1 MLLKFNF
8 SKTFSSLANINRQ
21 SNLMKMVNSKNFSTA
36 LTPGNPAVNTE
47 NELSVR
53 EKVIK
58 SLDYKKIFKKKCF
71 HRNFDVENTLGQFES
86 LERRDEQEMAEVLKK
101 KLYNK
106 EYLKVHNDWQKRLL
120 RNKIRKGIIKHNFE
134 NYVCKKLFY
143 SLLSKR
149 KTNKGVFKCLNF

>member
-1 MLLKFNF
+1 MMNSMLLKFNLTKNF
-8 SKTFSSLANINRQ
+8 YSLANINKQ
-21 SNLMKMVNSKNFSTA
+21 SNLIRMINTKNFSTS
-36 LTPGNPAVNTE
+36 LTPENPTTNSD

-71 HRNFDVENTLGQFES
+71 HRNFEVENTLGQFPDHQ
-86 LERRDEQEMAEVLKK
+86 RRDEQEIAEVLKK

-106 EYLKVHNDWQKRLL
+106 EYLKVHDDWQKNLL

-134 NYVCKKLFY
+134 NYVCK
-143 SLLSKR
+143 
-149 KTNKGVFKCLNF
+149 